1 MSCGIGR
8 NTVGYIIPEGDP
20 EETGGGV
27 SRGVYRSADDAFVD
41 GMALGDGR
49 AI

>member
-1 MSCGIGR
+1 MGSAGTRLDTLFPKEILR
-8 NTVGYIIPEGDP
+8 RR
-20 EETGGGV
+20 GGGV